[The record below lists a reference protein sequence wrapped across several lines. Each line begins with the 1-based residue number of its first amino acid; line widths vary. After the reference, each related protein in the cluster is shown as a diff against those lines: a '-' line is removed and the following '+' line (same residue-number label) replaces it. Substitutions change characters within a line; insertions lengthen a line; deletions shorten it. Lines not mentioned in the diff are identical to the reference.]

1 MDNYDLASL
10 QARKNELLQSNAD
23 AKARH
28 KKPTGAIITMSVSF
42 ILAYVFFLVYF
53 LASRTWILLFL
64 AIFSTIM
71 IFVGLFSMIGVFNNN
86 KPINATVRRN
96 NIELR
101 DLEYRIAAAKQM
113 PSYNGSNSGY
123 QSSTSSSYGSNQRST
138 SSSRTNNRWINKAS
152 HKRLMGVQKALDVYD
167 DRVALVPLK
176 VSNSSNSG
184 SDDVRAFPYNTITG
198 IDVKKAS
205 GLDLGYIYFE
215 VEGKKTNNPYNDDNS
230 WVYDSTIEDEVDEI
244 VKFIRERVY

>member
-10 QARKNELLQSNAD
+10 QARKNELLQSNSN

-28 KKPTGAIITMSVSF
+28 KKPTGPIVLMSVSF
-42 ILAYVFFLVYF
+42 ILAYIFYLVYF
-53 LASRTWILLFL
+53 LAARTWILLFL
-64 AIFSTIM
+64 AIVSTIL
-71 IFVGLFSMIGVFNNN
+71 IFVGLFTMIGVFNNN

-113 PSYNGSNSGY
+113 PSYSRSNSGY
-123 QSSTSSSYGSNQRST
+123 QNSSSSSYNSNQKSS
-138 SSSRTNNRWINKAS
+138 SSSRNNSKWINKAA
-152 HKRLMGVQKALDVYD
+152 HQHLMGVQKALDVYD

-184 SDDVRAFPYNTITG
+184 TNDVRVFPYNTITG